1 MSSSIREADNKDVSE
16 ASKSSEVISCADAPN
31 S

>member
-1 MSSSIREADNKDVSE
+1 MSSSIREADCKEVSE
-16 ASKSSEVISCADAPN
+16 ESKSSEVISCADAPK